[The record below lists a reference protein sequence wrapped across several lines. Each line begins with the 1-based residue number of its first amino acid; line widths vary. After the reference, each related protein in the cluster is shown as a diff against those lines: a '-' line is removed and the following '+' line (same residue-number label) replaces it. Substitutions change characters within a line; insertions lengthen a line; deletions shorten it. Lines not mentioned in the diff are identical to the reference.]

1 LNGFRAVHSPIGWV
15 RVVGDYRSH
24 TRVSHKSDKNG
35 SSFNELDG

>member
-35 SSFNELDG
+35 SSINELDG